1 MPKTILAVDDDPHIT
16 RIVRAAL
23 ERLGYTVETAS
34 NGIEALERVA
44 SQSDLIILD
53 VQMPYMDGFE
63 TLKRLK
69 AQPETADIP
78 VIMLTAKAGD
88 EDVLRGWE
96 GGADSYL
103 TKPFYEA
110 ELVQFVRRILGPETD

>member
-1 MPKTILAVDDDPHIT
+1 MPKTILAVDDDPHIA

-23 ERLGYTVETAS
+23 ERLGYAVETAS

-44 SQSDLIILD
+44 SPPDLIILD

-69 AQPETADIP
+69 AQPETAAIP

-96 GGADSYL
+96 SGADSYL

-110 ELVQFVRRILGPETD
+110 ELVQFVRRILGPE